1 MNRLSQ
7 RTFLI
12 LGMIGFLLGANHG
25 VRAEAQIAQGTGGA
39 IISLG
44 IVSQKPT
51 HKIEEHRDFVNYL
64 ARKLSSVPDANGVV
78 VVTPTALELAKLLGE
93 KKVDFYMESPYPTFV
108 INKQVGARILLRRWK
123 GGVSEYR
130 GIIFARGDSGVT
142 RLDDLLG
149 KMMAFED
156 PGSTSGYFL
165 PKVFLF
171 QRGFKLT
178 EKPSFEAKV
187 SGKEIGYLF
196 ARGSEKNLR
205 NWVLTRKVA
214 AAAFS
219 DSDFAKFDEK
229 AKEEVAILAETPM
242 FPRHLLSVRKDLDS
256 VIADRLKNILL
267 SMHQD
272 EEGRKVLKRADQTT
286 KFDELPGGEEAF
298 RRRFREVFSPQRVAK
313 AYP

>member
-1 MNRLSQ
+1 MNRLSY
-7 RTFLI
+7 RILLI
-12 LGMIGFLLGANHG
+12 SGMIASLLGAEPG
-25 VRAEAQIAQGTGGA
+25 AKAKAQTAPGA
-39 IISLG
+39 GAPIISLG

-108 INKQVGARILLRRWK
+108 INRQIGARILLRRWK
-123 GGVSEYR
+123 GGVGEYR
-130 GIIFARGDSGVT
+130 GIIFARRDSGVAQ
-142 RLDDLLG
+142 LDGLLG

-171 QRGFKLT
+171 QKGFKLT

-196 ARGSEKNLR
+196 AQGSEKNLR

-214 AAAFS
+214 AAAYS
-219 DSDFAKFDEK
+219 DNDFAKLDEK
-229 AKEEVAILAETPM
+229 TKQELVILAETPM
-242 FPRHLLSVRKDLDS
+242 FPRHLLSIRKDLDPAM
-256 VIADRLKNILL
+256 ADRLKNILL

-272 EEGRKVLKRADQTT
+272 EEGQKVLKRADQTT
-286 KFDELPGGEEAF
+286 KFDELPGGGEAF
-298 RRRFREVFSPQRVAK
+298 RRKFREVFSPQRMN
-313 AYP
+313 

>member
-1 MNRLSQ
+1 MV
-7 RTFLI
+7 
-12 LGMIGFLLGANHG
+12 GFLLGTNAG
-25 VRAEAQIAQGTGGA
+25 VKAVAQGAPGA
-39 IISLG
+39 GPATISLG

-108 INKQVGARILLRRWK
+108 INKQIGARILLRRWK
-123 GGVSEYR
+123 GGVGEYR
-130 GIIFARGDSGVT
+130 SIIFARGDRGAA

-149 KMMAFED
+149 KMIAFED

-165 PKVFLF
+165 PKVLF
-171 QRGFKLT
+171 FQKGFKLT

-196 ARGSEKNLR
+196 AQGSEKNLR

-214 AAAFS
+214 AAAYS
-219 DSDFAKFDEK
+219 DNDFAKLDEK
-229 AKEEVAILAETPM
+229 TKQELVILAETPM
-242 FPRHLLSVRKDLDS
+242 FPRHLLSVRKDLDPA
-256 VIADRLKNILL
+256 IADRLKNILL
-267 SMHQD
+267 SMHRD
-272 EEGRKVLKRADQTT
+272 EEGQKILKKTDQTT
-286 KFDELPGGEEAF
+286 KFDELPGGEESF
-298 RRRFREVFSPQRVAK
+298 RRRFREVFSPQRLAK